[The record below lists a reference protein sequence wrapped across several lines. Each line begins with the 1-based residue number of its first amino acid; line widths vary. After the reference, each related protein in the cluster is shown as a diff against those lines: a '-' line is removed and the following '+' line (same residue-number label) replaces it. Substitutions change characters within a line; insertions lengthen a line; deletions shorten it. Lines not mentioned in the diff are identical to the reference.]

1 MSILEGYNAA
11 RRTAGVIDFSS
22 RGRIVVAGEDRVSYL
37 QGLLTNDIASLK
49 PGYGCY
55 AAYLTPQGRML
66 TDLSVI
72 NLGEALFLDVPSSST
87 TMLVDRLREFVFM
100 ENVTVEDR
108 TLTWAA
114 FGLYGPE
121 AARIVSEVVR
131 LVEGF
136 GLTGLVAGELSNLQ
150 EYRYFLGEFAGTPV
164 LVVRSDEIGE
174 VGFLVYVE
182 SPRSRALEGAL
193 RQARAKALDVETF
206 DVLRLEAGRPVF
218 PTDMN
223 QETIPLEA
231 GIQDRAISL
240 EKGCYV
246 GQEVVV
252 RILHR
257 GQGRVVRRLV
267 GLSFKHNDVTP
278 PPATVLTT
286 PDDPSD
292 KAVGTLTSTAS
303 SPALERPIAL
313 GYVAR
318 ELAEVGTKLVALGA
332 EHRIPVVVTLGPFLE
347 LPRSG

>member
-1 MSILEGYNAA
+1 MSILEGYHAA

-49 PGYGCY
+49 SGYGCY

-66 TDLSVI
+66 ADLSVI
-72 NLGEALFLDVPSSST
+72 NLGEALFLDVSSSCT

-108 TLTWAA
+108 TRTWTA

-121 AARIVSEVVR
+121 AARIVSEVIR

-136 GLTGLVAGELSNLQ
+136 GITELGAGELSNLK
-150 EYRYFLGEFAGTPV
+150 EYRHFSGEFSGTPV
-164 LVVRSDEIGE
+164 VVVRSDEIGE

-182 SPRSRALEGAL
+182 SPRSPFLADAL
-193 RQARAKALDVETF
+193 RQAGAKALDVETF
-206 DVLRLEAGRPVF
+206 DLLRLESGRPVF
-218 PTDMN
+218 PADMN

-246 GQEVVV
+246 GQEVVI

-257 GQGRVVRRLV
+257 GQGRVARRLV
-267 GLSFKHNDVTP
+267 GLSFKQSDVTP
-278 PPATVLTT
+278 PPGTVLTT

-292 KAVGTLTSTAS
+292 KVVGTLTSTAS

-313 GYVAR
+313 GYVVR
-318 ELAEVGTKLVALGA
+318 ELAEVGTKLVVLGVDQ
-332 EHRIPVVVTLGPFLE
+332 RIPVVVTSGSFLE